1 MTTFV
6 TCGNHQDHPAG
17 AVVKHTVAEVRLCWA
32 QRYDREHWEAYTEAE
47 AQAEAEM
54 ERRTEQYYE
63 NRGADDGFDEWEAR
77 RGVVD
82 FSTAWDLA
90 DPSRLT
96 YRDYL
101 DKEAGR
107 I

>member
-32 QRYDREHWEAYTEAE
+32 QRYYEEEQARQEAN
-47 AQAEAEM
+47 AEM
-54 ERRTEQYYE
+54 GYEHYLERKV
-63 NRGADDGFDEWEAR
+63 DDGFDEWEAR

-82 FSTAWDLA
+82 FSLA
-90 DPSRLT
+90 
-96 YRDYL
+96 YQDYL
-101 DKEAGR
+101 DKEMGLV
-107 I
+107 